1 MIQVDNINQTM
12 DAKIIDGANLK
23 IANKIY
29 VAGAP
34 DNVIRKLPGNSVTDR
49 FVGCLKNIQYSTKE
63 GSLPLTLSKW
73 ADEILND
80 ERKQYN
86 FAMKGKP
93 AIGCRLT
100 TAKVLS
106 FVTPD
111 SFVKL
116 HTQFLVQNPGSFSIS
131 FFFRLGAT
139 SICFNFWFSSLISK
153 IDSSLLFS
161 ELSNLKVFFSSLQE
175 PSHQKAHLLPSSCT
189 TEESVPFFAIR
200 K

>member
-34 DNVIRKLPGNSVTDR
+34 ENVIRKLPGNTVTDR

-63 GSLPLTLSKW
+63 GGLPLTLSKW

-80 ERKQYN
+80 QRQERS
-86 FAMKGKP
+86 FVLKGKP
-93 AIGCRLT
+93 TIGCRLT
-100 TAKVLS
+100 TAKTLS
-106 FVTPD
+106 FVTPE

-116 HTQFLVQNPGSFSIS
+116 QSQVLVINPGSFSIS
-131 FFFRLGAT
+131 FFFRKEAFKFKIDHSCLQCGSSMIST
-139 SICFNFWFSSLISK
+139 GQSRMISFSSKNTQIRR
-153 IDSSLLFS
+153 
-161 ELSNLKVFFSSLQE
+161 
-175 PSHQKAHLLPSSCT
+175 PSSHHFR
-189 TEESVPFFAIR
+189 SVYSQGIICLS
-200 K
+200 